1 MRYLAI
7 DLGQQR
13 TGLAISDAGGTLAA
27 PLDVLACPSR
37 QELIKRIATIA
48 SREGADALIVG
59 LPLNMDGSLGKP
71 AREAIQFG
79 ESLSV
84 ALGNLPVTFVD
95 ERLSSFAA
103 DQILTGQRRTG
114 QKITRKQK
122 KQRQDAHAAAAFL
135 QEFLDGSLKPRS
147 VPADE

>member
-27 PLDVLACPSR
+27 PLEVLACPSR
-37 QELIKRIATIA
+37 QELTRQIATIA
-48 SREGADALIVG
+48 RRESAEALVVG
-59 LPLNMDGSLGKP
+59 LPLNMDNTLGPP
-71 AREAIQFG
+71 AREAIRFG
-79 ESLSV
+79 RALS
-84 ALGNLPVTFVD
+84 ADLNNLAVHFVD

-103 DQILTGQRRTG
+103 DQRISEQRRGG

-135 QEFLDGSLKPRS
+135 QEFLDGALQPRS
-147 VPADE
+147 IEPDE

>member
-37 QELIKRIATIA
+37 QELLRQIATIA
-48 SREGADALIVG
+48 RRESAEALVVG
-59 LPLNMDGSLGKP
+59 LPLNMDNTLGPP
-71 AREAIQFG
+71 AREAIRFG
-79 ESLSV
+79 RTLS
-84 ALGNLPVTFVD
+84 AELNNLPVHFVD

-103 DQILTGQRRTG
+103 DQRISEQRRGG

-122 KQRQDAHAAAAFL
+122 KQRQDAHAAATFL
-135 QEFLDGSLKPRS
+135 QEFLDGVLPPRS
-147 VPADE
+147 LESDE